1 MGTVGRGAI
10 VERGKK
16 NGWKKKKRR
25 KVQEKVLKTE
35 KGPKRGQEIR
45 KNKATN
51 KEQIGVIVESWNNT
65 CEKKKGGES
74 GYGCEECIKRRNY
87 GKGIKMF
94 LCK

>member
-16 NGWKKKKRR
+16 NVWKKKKRR

-45 KNKATN
+45 KNKATWEMDDDGIMITDEN
-51 KEQIGVIVESWNNT
+51 K
-65 CEKKKGGES
+65 
-74 GYGCEECIKRRNY
+74 
-87 GKGIKMF
+87 
-94 LCK
+94 

>member
-16 NGWKKKKRR
+16 NVWKKKKRR

-45 KNKATN
+45 KNKATWEMDDDGIMIIDEN
-51 KEQIGVIVESWNNT
+51 K
-65 CEKKKGGES
+65 
-74 GYGCEECIKRRNY
+74 
-87 GKGIKMF
+87 
-94 LCK
+94 

>member
-45 KNKATN
+45 KNKATWEMDDDGIMIIDEN
-51 KEQIGVIVESWNNT
+51 K
-65 CEKKKGGES
+65 
-74 GYGCEECIKRRNY
+74 
-87 GKGIKMF
+87 
-94 LCK
+94 

>member
-35 KGPKRGQEIR
+35 KGPRRGQEIR
-45 KNKATN
+45 KNKATWEMDDDGIMIIDEN
-51 KEQIGVIVESWNNT
+51 K
-65 CEKKKGGES
+65 
-74 GYGCEECIKRRNY
+74 
-87 GKGIKMF
+87 
-94 LCK
+94 

>member
-45 KNKATN
+45 KNKATWEMDEDGGWGIMIIDEN
-51 KEQIGVIVESWNNT
+51 K
-65 CEKKKGGES
+65 
-74 GYGCEECIKRRNY
+74 
-87 GKGIKMF
+87 
-94 LCK
+94 

>member
-45 KNKATN
+45 KNKATWEMDDDGIMIIDKN
-51 KEQIGVIVESWNNT
+51 K
-65 CEKKKGGES
+65 
-74 GYGCEECIKRRNY
+74 
-87 GKGIKMF
+87 
-94 LCK
+94 

>member
-16 NGWKKKKRR
+16 NVWKKKKRR

-45 KNKATN
+45 KNKATWEMDDDGIMITDKN
-51 KEQIGVIVESWNNT
+51 K
-65 CEKKKGGES
+65 
-74 GYGCEECIKRRNY
+74 
-87 GKGIKMF
+87 
-94 LCK
+94 

>member
-51 KEQIGVIVESWNNT
+51 KEQIGVIVKRAGIIRVKR
-65 CEKKKGGES
+65 KKVKKVDMVAKS
-74 GYGCEECIKRRNY
+74 A
-87 GKGIKMF
+87 
-94 LCK
+94 